1 MAGARDELGTGA
13 HTVKLPVWKRPK
25 NRRKQCE
32 RRLILPAIAW
42 RRWGLSALTLGAI
55 LGGLFSLAVFLDQP
69 IERILISGRFQRV
82 SPGDVERAVKEQV
95 RACGLVSVD
104 LDAVRAAIA
113 ALPWVDTASVQR
125 AWPRGLSV
133 TVIEQVAAAR
143 WGENGLLNT
152 RGELFAST
160 AAHLPPELARLSG
173 PPGTQALVAA
183 RYLAAQGRLV
193 ESGMHLTAL
202 RLDERGA
209 WELDLADGVTVR
221 LGSRQV
227 DERFERFMATA
238 ITLIAQR
245 ANDIAYVDMRYSNGF
260 AIGWRSGG
268 VRRAGEEAGKDA

>member
-1 MAGARDELGTGA
+1 ML
-13 HTVKLPVWKRPK
+13 LWNRPK
-25 NRRKQCE
+25 NRRKQHE
-32 RRLILPAIAW
+32 RRLRVPAVNW
-42 RRWGLSALTLGAI
+42 RRWGVSVLTLAAI
-55 LGGLFSLAVFLDQP
+55 LGGLATLSMFLDQP
-69 IERILISGRFQRV
+69 IQRILISGRFQRV
-82 SPGDVERAVKEQV
+82 SPGDVERAVKDNV
-95 RACGLVSVD
+95 RTAGLVSVD
-104 LDAVRAAIA
+104 LDAVRAALA

-133 TVIEQVAAAR
+133 TVVEQIAAAR

-160 AAHLPPELARLSG
+160 ATHIPPELARLSG

-193 ESGMHLTAL
+193 EAGMHLTAL

-209 WELDLADGVTVR
+209 WEFDLADGITVR

-238 ITLIAQR
+238 IKLIAQR

-260 AIGWRSGG
+260 AIGWRGG
-268 VRRAGEEAGKDA
+268 GAQRAGDDGGKDA